1 MLSNHKL
8 LLCQDKRA
16 GSITNTNLRSR
27 LVGDKPR
34 AYVID
39 ALCFVGE
46 GFMPS
51 RSILLQTH
59 HVYNVCAFGR
69 RFCTVL
75 SGAYNPAKHHSKI
88 AQRRAGGGAY
98 NPAKHHS
105 KIAQRRAGGGS
116 YKAAKHHC
124 KIAQRRAGGGAY
136 NPAKHHCKI
145 AQRRAGGG
153 AYKAAKHHCKIAQ
166 RRAGGGSYKAAK
178 HHSKIAQRRAGGPQS
193 CYYAWL
199 RARSPRLL
207 NQQEHFFSSKVLNNL
222 SYEKKRRISGGPLR
236 CDCR

>member
-75 SGAYNPAKHHSKI
+75 SGAYNPAKHHS
-88 AQRRAGGGAY
+88 
-98 NPAKHHS
+98 
-105 KIAQRRAGGGS
+105 
-116 YKAAKHHC
+116 